1 MTQVCITN
9 IIDCVYIQVSI
20 ESHSKSPN
28 TPPTCYTLDV
38 EGWLSDDSC
47 CSHDPI
53 SPSLL
58 VTNDQLQTTA
68 TVTEPTVAEPT
79 VAQPTV
85 NEAKPT
91 VNEATVTESTEISDD
106 DLILSQL
113 SADTILS
120 QQQLDNDFDHFSDS
134 SSPSTPETVAGSPTG
149 SLDSIPHAEPT
160 VTEPTVIVE
169 VSDGEMTDD
178 LILSQLSADTV
189 LSQQQL
195 DNDFDHFSD
204 SSSPSTPE
212 TVAGSPTGSL
222 DSIPHAGPESI
233 PDGSK
238 QLTFL
243 TSPQEASSHAQ
254 VCIRQR

>member
-20 ESHSKSPN
+20 ESHSTPPN

-38 EGWLSDDSC
+38 EGWLSDDSS

-68 TVTEPTVAEPT
+68 TV
-79 VAQPTV
+79 AQPTV
-85 NEAKPT
+85 TESTVAEPT
-91 VNEATVTESTEISDD
+91 VNEATVIVEVSDGELTD

-113 SADTILS
+113 SADTVLS
-120 QQQLDNDFDHFSDS
+120 QQQLDNDFYHFSDS

-160 VTEPTVIVE
+160 VAESTVIVE
-169 VSDGEMTDD
+169 ISDGEMTDD

-195 DNDFDHFSD
+195 DNDFGHFSD

-212 TVAGSPTGSL
+212 TVAGSHTGSL